1 MSKRI
6 KVDAAVKSEIVK
18 LRKENLT
25 IEQIGKHVKRSK
37 SVVSRVLKLYNETGR
52 LTNTKKSGRP
62 RKTTVREDRV
72 MKRLALKDRFLT
84 AGKRCHKCFTTNC
97 VQMIA

>member
-6 KVDAAVKSEIVK
+6 TVDAAVKSEIVK
-18 LRKENLT
+18 LRKENLI

-52 LTNTKKSGRP
+52 LTNTKKSGRL
-62 RKTTVREDRV
+62 RKTSTP
-72 MKRLALKDRFLT
+72 
-84 AGKRCHKCFTTNC
+84 
-97 VQMIA
+97 